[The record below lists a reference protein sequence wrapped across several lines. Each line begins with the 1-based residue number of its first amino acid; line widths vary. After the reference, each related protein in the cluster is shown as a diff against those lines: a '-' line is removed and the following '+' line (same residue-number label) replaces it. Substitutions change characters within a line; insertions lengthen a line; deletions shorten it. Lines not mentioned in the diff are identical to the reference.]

1 MERPTDHKYHWY
13 ITKGRDT
20 VTGGSMRGGVERDFR
35 EREHVTPILILA
47 VIVFFCLRTAIYRTF
62 RNILMAEFEGYS
74 KY

>member
-47 VIVFFCLRTAIYRTF
+47 VILLLTISLE
-62 RNILMAEFEGYS
+62 ILKAN
-74 KY
+74 